1 MIWQKGNPTAS
12 CKARE
17 HRDKESP
24 QKWQMQKGMGA
35 ERPTTRA
42 LGLLQAVMLQ
52 SLSRMQLDAPT
63 PILQADAAGAA
74 PGLTCPV
81 ISGAQPWGLLP

>member
-1 MIWQKGNPTAS
+1 M
-12 CKARE
+12 
-17 HRDKESP
+17 
-24 QKWQMQKGMGA
+24 
-35 ERPTTRA
+35 RA
-42 LGLLQAVMLQ
+42 LGLLQAVMFQ

-63 PILQADAAGAA
+63 PILQADVAGAA